1 MKTLFTIF
9 AIIVCINSIAQKQKK
24 IKYTCDEDSIYVI
37 VDKMPEFPGGEIAL
51 RKFIDGHVKYP
62 EDIPIEEANIGK
74 IYIEF
79 CVDKKGKVERTK
91 VIRSVHPKL
100 DLEAMRVI
108 KKLPRWI
115 PGEHKGRPVCVYYT
129 IPISIRWK

>member
-1 MKTLFTIF
+1 MKNILVIL
-9 AIIVCINSIAQKQKK
+9 AIVISANSSAQSWKK
-24 IKYTCDEDSIYVI
+24 TRYTCNNDSIFVI

-51 RKFIDGHVKYP
+51 RKFIAEHIKYP
-62 EDIPIEEANIGK
+62 DDIPIEEANIGK

-91 VIRSVHPKL
+91 IIRSVHPKL
-100 DLEAMRVI
+100 DLEALRVI

-115 PGEHKGRPVCVYYT
+115 PGMHKGKPVCVYYT
-129 IPISIRWK
+129 IPVSIRWK